1 MTYYNEGT
9 FSVKTM
15 EDMSKLIEIL
25 NMEELTPY
33 GFDPDD
39 VYEAHG
45 QFCLDLNGC
54 NGDIEIQIN
63 KIAEA
68 CQKKCLDVDFEINY
82 YGDAEGAYLF
92 HDGVY
97 EFLSEDEY
105 HAYQMADTVL
115 LKEVYRRGLN
125 HKICNDAIR
134 GFMQS
139 ELGSQY
145 GMDEK
150 DAQRAAVM
158 AFEYYVNIEDASQY
172 DGIQWAAEHYDPHAW
187 IQIGKENLSEYWDDF
202 AVVIVFPDGT
212 NVLAQENH
220 YTLHD
225 CLHKFDSVKFFIDGI
240 NAGGQYEKSNLYL

>member
-9 FSVKTM
+9 FSAKTM

-25 NMEELTPY
+25 NLVELDPY
-33 GFDPDD
+33 GFGTDD
-39 VYEAHG
+39 VYETDG
-45 QFCLDLNGC
+45 QFCLELNDC
-54 NGDIEIQIN
+54 TGDIELQMD

-68 CQKKCLDVDFEINY
+68 CQREYLNIDFQIHY

-92 HDGVY
+92 HNGVY
-97 EFLSEDEY
+97 ECLGGDEY
-105 HAYQMADTVL
+105 QAYQMDEKVL
-115 LKEVYRRGLN
+115 LKEIYRRGLN

-139 ELGSQY
+139 ELESQY

-150 DAQRAAVM
+150 NAKRAAVM
-158 AFEYYVNIEDASQY
+158 AFEHYVNTEDASQY

-187 IQIGKENLSEYWDDF
+187 IQIGKENLSEYWEDF
-202 AVVIVFPDGT
+202 AIVIVFPDGT
-212 NVLAQENH
+212 DALAKENH

-225 CLHKFDSVKFFIDGI
+225 CLYKFDSVKFFIDGI